1 VLYSRSSMRVRVFHR
16 HHGIPQRA
24 GCVSTDHHTLCTLRC
39 WAAAALDSHLR
50 GDPITTIPDAP
61 AWAWQHLATHD
72 RVATSLV
79 VACTASSLPVPD
91 ALRQHAL
98 RDGQQRLLLLA
109 RLHEV
114 TAIAAGV
121 GIPVLLLK
129 GTADLGEPLLSPSGD
144 LDLFVRL
151 EQLRPLADALVRAGW
166 SAPDWQRRASKPG
179 VTLSRDHDPVPV
191 DLHAVWFNMR
201 EDTGREVWDAPV
213 AIPSLPGH
221 HRPATRLQTWH
232 LLLHGA
238 LQHPERRGCLRDTLR
253 LHRLVHGCST
263 EDRAWIQAE
272 VATHPDRDVLADEW
286 SRLVASVASHATTN
300 GAELAAWTR
309 EALSRR
315 RIRWAR
321 LHSHYQLLL
330 FGMTG
335 HRGLL
340 WHLARRIATPNRLL
354 PTGQRM
360 SRARRAEHALR
371 RMIRVALALALLPV
385 AYGDM
390 AAMRRRLA

>member
-1 VLYSRSSMRVRVFHR
+1 MPYIRSIKLVCVFHCY
-16 HHGIPQRA
+16 HGIPKRA
-24 GCVSTDHHTLCTLRC
+24 CRVTTDHHTLRTVRR
-39 WAAAALDSHLR
+39 WAATTLDHHL
-50 GDPITTIPDAP
+50 GIGNIVAPPDAP
-61 AWAWQHLATHD
+61 EWAWQHLAVHD

-79 VACTASSLPVPD
+79 AACAAAGIPIPEL
-91 ALRQHAL
+91 LRQHAL
-98 RDGQQRLLLLA
+98 RDGQQRLLLLS

-114 TAIAAGV
+114 TTIAAAA

-129 GTADLGEPLLSPSGD
+129 GTADLGDPFLSPSGD

-166 SAPDWQRRASKPG
+166 SVPDWQGPASKPG
-179 VTLSRDHDPVPV
+179 VTLSRDHDPVPI
-191 DLHAVWFNMR
+191 DLHAGWFNMR
-201 EDTGREVWDAPV
+201 EDTGCEVWDAPV

-263 EDRAWIQAE
+263 QDRAWMQAE
-272 VATHPDRDVLADEW
+272 IATHPDRDVLAGEW
-286 SRLVASVASHATTN
+286 SRLMASVASHATTN

-309 EALSRR
+309 EVLSRR

-321 LHSHYQLLL
+321 LHSHYQMLL
-330 FGMTG
+330 FGLTG
-335 HRGLL
+335 HRALL
-340 WHLARRIATPNRLL
+340 WHVARRIATPNRLL
-354 PTGQRM
+354 PTGQLM
-360 SRARRAEHALR
+360 SRAKRTEHALR
-371 RMIRVALALALLPV
+371 RIIRVALALALLPV
-385 AYGDM
+385 AYRDM

>member
-1 VLYSRSSMRVRVFHR
+1 M
-16 HHGIPQRA
+16 
-24 GCVSTDHHTLCTLRC
+24 STDHHTLRTLRR

-50 GDPITTIPDAP
+50 GDPITSIPDAP
-61 AWAWQHLATHD
+61 AWAWKHLATHD

-79 VACTASSLPVPD
+79 VACTAASLPIPD

-121 GIPVLLLK
+121 GIQVLLLK
-129 GTADLGEPLLSPSGD
+129 GTADLGEPFLSPSGD
-144 LDLFVRL
+144 LDLLVRL

-166 SAPDWQRRASKPG
+166 SVPDWQAPASKPG
-179 VTLSRDHDPVPV
+179 VTLSRDHDPVPI
-191 DLHAVWFNMR
+191 DLHAGWFNMR

-263 EDRAWIQAE
+263 DDRAWIQAE
-272 VATHPDRDVLADEW
+272 IATHPDRDVLAGEW
-286 SRLVASVASHATTN
+286 SRLLASVASHATSN

-309 EALSRR
+309 EVLPRR

-321 LHSHYQLLL
+321 LNSHYQRLL

-335 HRGLL
+335 HRALL
-340 WHLARRIATPNRLL
+340 WYVARRIATPSRLL
-354 PTGQRM
+354 PTGQLM
-360 SRARRAEHALR
+360 SRAKRTEHALR
-371 RMIRVALALALLPV
+371 RIIRVALALTLLPI
-385 AYGDM
+385 AYRDM